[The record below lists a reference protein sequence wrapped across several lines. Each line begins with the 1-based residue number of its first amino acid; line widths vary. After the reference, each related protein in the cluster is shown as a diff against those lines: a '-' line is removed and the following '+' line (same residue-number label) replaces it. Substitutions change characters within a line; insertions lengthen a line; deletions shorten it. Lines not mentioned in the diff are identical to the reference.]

1 MSRTDQETSDG
12 LMFARSVII
21 ENVRPQIDGGRFPIK
36 RVVGERVEV
45 AADIFTDGHDLL
57 HAVLRHR
64 PAAQSDWQEVPLHSE
79 VNDHW
84 TGSFQVSDAGIHF
97 YTLRAWIDRFG
108 SWARDIKKKVE
119 AGQDVSIEVLIGV
132 QLVEAAANRANA
144 EDAARLRACAI
155 EVRQRLS
162 RSIAEAL
169 KLILDP
175 SVADQVR
182 QQPDLRRASTYP
194 RELVVTVDRERARYS
209 SWYEMFPRSSFS
221 QPIKHGTLQDC
232 VRRLDYIA
240 EMGFDVLYLPP
251 IHPIGYVNRK
261 GKNNTEKAGSED
273 VGSPWAIGSKEG
285 GHKSI
290 HPQLGTIKDFKQLFD
305 RARELRIELAMDLAF
320 QCAPDHPY
328 VKEHPEWFRMRPDGS
343 VQYAEN
349 PPKKYQDIY
358 PLDFETDAS
367 PELWKELRNV
377 VLYWIDQGVRIFRV
391 DNPHTKPFTFWE
403 WLIKEVKREYPDVLF
418 LSEAFTRPKVMY
430 ELAKL
435 GFTQS
440 YTYFTW
446 RNTKAELMEYFTEL
460 TRSEVREYFRPNLWP
475 NTPDILSEV
484 LQYGGRP
491 AFMARA
497 VLAATLGANYGI
509 YGPAFELCEHR
520 ALRPGSEEYL
530 DSEKYQLRS
539 WDVTRSDSLK
549 PLIAQLNSIRR
560 EQAALHSDWSLR
572 FHQVDN
578 DQLIV
583 YSKAT
588 DDLSNLIFVVVN
600 LDPNYKQSGWV
611 DLPLQDFALDPR
623 QPYQMHDLLTGARY
637 LWSGPRNYVELD
649 PHRLPAHIF
658 QVRRRVRTEHDF
670 DYFL

>member
-1 MSRTDQETSDG
+1 MHRTSDD

-36 RVVGERVEV
+36 RVLGEEVEV

-57 HAVLRHR
+57 QAILMHR
-64 PAAQSDWQEVPLHSE
+64 PAAQLNWQEVSMHFE

-84 TGSFQVSDAGIHF
+84 RGSFQVSQVGTHF
-97 YTLRAWIDRFG
+97 YTLRAWVDRFG

-119 AGQDVSIEVLIGV
+119 ASQDVSIEVLIGV
-132 QLVEAAANRANA
+132 QLVEAAAESANVENA
-144 EDAARLRACAI
+144 SRLRTCAR
-155 EVRQRLS
+155 EVRQLLE
-162 RSIAEAL
+162 RSMSEAL
-169 KLILDP
+169 DVILDP
-175 SVADQVR
+175 AVAEQVR
-182 QQPDLRRASTYP
+182 QHPDLRRASTYP
-194 RELVVTVDRERARYS
+194 RELAVTVDRERARYG

-232 VRRLDYIA
+232 VKRLDYVA
-240 EMGFDVLYLPP
+240 DMGFDVLYLPP
-251 IHPIGYVNRK
+251 IHPVGYINRK
-261 GKNNTEKAGSED
+261 GRNNAEKADAED

-290 HPQLGTIKDFKQLFD
+290 HPQLGTLKDFKQLFD
-305 RARELRIELAMDLAF
+305 RARELRIELALDLAL

-328 VKEHPEWFRMRPDGS
+328 VKEHPEWFRMRPDGT

-358 PLDFETDAS
+358 PLDFETDDS
-367 PELWKELRNV
+367 PQLWNELRSV
-377 VLYWIDQGVRIFRV
+377 VLYWIEQGVRIFRV
-391 DNPHTKPFTFWE
+391 DNPHTKPFSFWE
-403 WLIKEVKREYPDVLF
+403 WLIREVKHQYPDVLF

-446 RNTKAELMEYFTEL
+446 RNTKPELMEYFTEL

-491 AFMARA
+491 AFMARV

-549 PLIAQLNSIRR
+549 SLIVQLNRIRR
-560 EQAALHSDWSLR
+560 DQPVLQSDWSLR

-588 DDLSNLIFVVVN
+588 DDRSNLILVVVN

-649 PHRLPAHIF
+649 PQRLPAHIF
-658 QVRRRVRTEHDF
+658 QVRRHVRTEHDF
-670 DYFL
+670 DYYL

>member
-1 MSRTDQETSDG
+1 MEGTSDE

-36 RVVGERVEV
+36 RVIGGSVEV
-45 AADIFTDGHDLL
+45 TADIFTDGHDLL
-57 HAVLRHR
+57 RAVLLHR
-64 PAAQSDWQEVPLHSE
+64 PSTQSAWQEVPMQFE

-84 TGSFQVSDAGIHF
+84 RGRFHVSQEGTHV

-132 QLVEAAANRANA
+132 RLL
-144 EDAARLRACAI
+144 EDAAKRADAEGASRLRACAT
-155 EVRQRLS
+155 EAERLLDH
-162 RSIAEAL
+162 SITEAL
-169 KLILDP
+169 DVILDP
-175 SVADQVR
+175 AIADLMLQHR
-182 QQPDLRRASTYP
+182 DLRRASTYSP
-194 RELVVTVDRERARYS
+194 ELVVIVDREKAQYS
-209 SWYEMFPRSSFS
+209 SWYEMFPRSSLS
-221 QPIKHGTLQDC
+221 QPVKHGTLQDC
-232 VRRLDYIA
+232 VKRLDYVA

-251 IHPIGYVNRK
+251 VHPIGYINRK
-261 GKNNTEKAGSED
+261 GKNNAQKAESED

-290 HPQLGTIKDFKQLFD
+290 HPLLGTLKDFKQLLD
-305 RARELRIELAMDLAF
+305 RAQELGIELAMDLAF

-358 PLDFETDAS
+358 PLDFETDDS
-367 PELWKELRNV
+367 LQLWKELRNV
-377 VLYWIDQGVRIFRV
+377 VLYWIEQGVRIFRV
-391 DNPHTKPFTFWE
+391 DNPHTKPFNFWE
-403 WLIKEVKREYPDVLF
+403 WLIREVKLQYPEVLF

-440 YTYFTW
+440 YTYFAW
-446 RNTKAELMEYFTEL
+446 RNTKPELMEYFTEL
-460 TRSEVREYFRPNLWP
+460 TRTEVREYFRPNLWP
-475 NTPDILSEV
+475 NTPDILPEL

-497 VLAATLGANYGI
+497 VLAATLGASYGI

-549 PLIAQLNSIRR
+549 SLIARLNGIRR
-560 EQAALHSDWSLR
+560 DQAALQSDWSLC
-572 FHQVDN
+572 FHHVDN
-578 DQLIV
+578 DQLII

-588 DDLSNLIFVVVN
+588 DDLSNIIFVVVN

-649 PHRLPAHIF
+649 PQRLPAHIF
-658 QVRRRVRTEHDF
+658 QVRRHLRTEHDF